1 MEDSYVLQ
9 LLEPKFKEFH
19 LCFCGFAQCE
29 PLHSYGPASRPN
41 YIIHYI
47 MDGKGIYQV
56 GEKKYK
62 LSKGQGFLIEPEELS
77 FYQADQEEP
86 WSYLW
91 VGVGGT
97 AAKNFIQD
105 LGLNSQQ
112 RIFQCDDGQKLNE
125 IVLDMMKH
133 TKSTVSDLYYLQGK
147 LYEFFSVLAADVV
160 IAEFIEDNK
169 ENRYIQEAVTYIR
182 NHYATGL
189 TVEELAGYLGVNR
202 SYLYTIFKNKL
213 QLSPKEFLTKFRI
226 SRAREQLIL
235 TEESVENIAASCGY
249 RSTLVF
255 TKNFKQE
262 TGMTPTKFRKTN
274 RKATKERLL
283 VNHKELKKIGLK
295 GKKSNI

>member
-62 LSKGQGFLIEPEELS
+62 LSKGQGFLIEPEELT

-97 AAKNFIQD
+97 GAKKFIQD
-105 LGLNSQQ
+105 IGLNSQQ
-112 RIFQCDDGQKLNE
+112 RIFRCADGEKLNE
-125 IVLDMMKH
+125 IVMDMMKH
-133 TKSTVSDLYYLQGK
+133 TRSTVSDLYYLQGK
-147 LYEFFSVLAADVV
+147 LYELFSVLAADAV
-160 IAEFIEDNK
+160 IEELMEENK

-182 NHYATGL
+182 NHYAAGL

-202 SYLYTIFKNKL
+202 SYLYTLFKNKL

-235 TEESVENIAASCGY
+235 TEESVENIAVACGY
-249 RSTLVF
+249 HSTLVF

-262 TGMTPTKFRKTN
+262 TGMTPTEFRKTN
-274 RKATKERLL
+274 RQAAKDRLL
-283 VNHKELKKIGLK
+283 MNQKSPGT
-295 GKKSNI
+295 GKN

>member
-62 LSKGQGFLIEPEELS
+62 LSKGQGFLIEPEELT

-97 AAKNFIQD
+97 GAKKFIQD
-105 LGLNSQQ
+105 IGLNSQQ
-112 RIFQCDDGQKLNE
+112 RIFRCADGEKLNE
-125 IVLDMMKH
+125 IVMDMMKH
-133 TKSTVSDLYYLQGK
+133 TRSTVSDLYYLQGK
-147 LYEFFSVLAADVV
+147 LYELFSVLAADAV
-160 IAEFIEDNK
+160 IEELMEENK

-182 NHYATGL
+182 NHYAAGL

-202 SYLYTIFKNKL
+202 SYLYTLFKNKL

-235 TEESVENIAASCGY
+235 TEESVENIAVACGY
-249 RSTLVF
+249 HSTLVF

-262 TGMTPTKFRKTN
+262 TGMTPTEFRKTN
-274 RKATKERLL
+274 RKAAKDRLL
-283 VNHKELKKIGLK
+283 MNQKSPGT
-295 GKKSNI
+295 GKN

>member
-62 LSKGQGFLIEPEELS
+62 LSKGQGFLIEPEELT

-97 AAKNFIQD
+97 GAKKFIQD
-105 LGLNSQQ
+105 IGLNSQQ
-112 RIFQCDDGQKLNE
+112 RIFRCADGEKLNE
-125 IVLDMMKH
+125 IVMDMMKH
-133 TKSTVSDLYYLQGK
+133 TRSTVSDLYYLQGK
-147 LYEFFSVLAADVV
+147 LYELFSVPASDVV
-160 IAEFIEDNK
+160 IEELMEENK

-182 NHYATGL
+182 NHYAAGL

-202 SYLYTIFKNKL
+202 SYLYTLFKNKL

-235 TEESVENIAASCGY
+235 TEESVENIAVACGY
-249 RSTLVF
+249 HSTLVF

-262 TGMTPTKFRKTN
+262 TGMTPTEFRKTN
-274 RKATKERLL
+274 RQAAKDRLL
-283 VNHKELKKIGLK
+283 MNQKSPGT
-295 GKKSNI
+295 GKN

>member
-62 LSKGQGFLIEPEELS
+62 LSKGQGFLIEPEELT

-97 AAKNFIQD
+97 GAKKFIQD
-105 LGLNSQQ
+105 IGLNSQQ
-112 RIFQCDDGQKLNE
+112 RIFRCADGEKLNE
-125 IVLDMMKH
+125 IVMDMMKH
-133 TKSTVSDLYYLQGK
+133 TRSTVSDLYYLQGK
-147 LYEFFSVLAADVV
+147 LYELFSVLAADVV
-160 IAEFIEDNK
+160 IEELMEENK

-182 NHYATGL
+182 NHYAAGL

-202 SYLYTIFKNKL
+202 SYLYTLFKNKL

-235 TEESVENIAASCGY
+235 TEESVENIAVACGY
-249 RSTLVF
+249 HSTLVF

-262 TGMTPTKFRKTN
+262 TGMTPTEFRKTN
-274 RKATKERLL
+274 RQAAKDRLL
-283 VNHKELKKIGLK
+283 MNQKSPGT
-295 GKKSNI
+295 GKN

>member
-62 LSKGQGFLIEPEELS
+62 LSKGQGFLIEPEELT

-97 AAKNFIQD
+97 GAKKFIQD
-105 LGLNSQQ
+105 IGLNSQQ
-112 RIFQCDDGQKLNE
+112 RIFRCADGEKLNE
-125 IVLDMMKH
+125 IVMDMMKH
-133 TKSTVSDLYYLQGK
+133 TRSTVSDLYYLQGR
-147 LYEFFSVLAADVV
+147 LYDFFAVLARDVV
-160 IAEFIEDNK
+160 IDSYADTLK
-169 ENRYIQEAVTYIR
+169 EKEYGKHPTQKPLYLLDRIILASSNEGDVILDPFCGSGT
-182 NHYATGL
+182 TGL
-189 TVEELAGYLGVNR
+189 SAKQNGRMFIGIDNNKPYLELA
-202 SYLYTIFKNKL
+202 KK
-213 QLSPKEFLTKFRI
+213 RI
-226 SRAREQLIL
+226 SRIL
-235 TEESVENIAASCGY
+235 
-249 RSTLVF
+249 
-255 TKNFKQE
+255 
-262 TGMTPTKFRKTN
+262 
-274 RKATKERLL
+274 
-283 VNHKELKKIGLK
+283 
-295 GKKSNI
+295 

>member
-62 LSKGQGFLIEPEELS
+62 LSKGQGFLIEPEELT

-97 AAKNFIQD
+97 GAKKFIQD
-105 LGLNSQQ
+105 IGLNSQQ
-112 RIFQCDDGQKLNE
+112 RIFRCADGEKLNE
-125 IVLDMMKH
+125 IVMDMMKH
-133 TKSTVSDLYYLQGK
+133 TRSTVSDLYYLQGK
-147 LYEFFSVLAADVV
+147 LYELLSVLASDVV
-160 IAEFIEDNK
+160 IEELMEENK

-182 NHYATGL
+182 NHYAAGL

-202 SYLYTIFKNKL
+202 SYLYTLFKNKL

-235 TEESVENIAASCGY
+235 TEESVENIAVACGY
-249 RSTLVF
+249 HSTLVF

-262 TGMTPTKFRKTN
+262 TGMTPTEFRKTN
-274 RKATKERLL
+274 RQAAKDRLL
-283 VNHKELKKIGLK
+283 MNQKSPGT
-295 GKKSNI
+295 GKN

>member
-62 LSKGQGFLIEPEELS
+62 LSKGQGFLIEPEELT

-97 AAKNFIQD
+97 GAKKFIQD
-105 LGLNSQQ
+105 IGLNSQQ
-112 RIFQCDDGQKLNE
+112 RIFRCADGEKLNE
-125 IVLDMMKH
+125 IVMDMMKH
-133 TKSTVSDLYYLQGK
+133 TRSTVSDLYYLQGK
-147 LYEFFSVLAADVV
+147 LYELFSVLASDVV
-160 IAEFIEDNK
+160 IEELMGENK

-182 NHYATGL
+182 NHYAAGL
-189 TVEELAGYLGVNR
+189 TVEEPAGSERSSAHESEEPGNR
-202 SYLYTIFKNKL
+202 KKL
-213 QLSPKEFLTKFRI
+213 TFDMFLLTKR
-226 SRAREQLIL
+226 
-235 TEESVENIAASCGY
+235 TNAS
-249 RSTLVF
+249 L
-255 TKNFKQE
+255 
-262 TGMTPTKFRKTN
+262 
-274 RKATKERLL
+274 
-283 VNHKELKKIGLK
+283 
-295 GKKSNI
+295 

>member
-62 LSKGQGFLIEPEELS
+62 LSKGQGFLIEPEELT

-97 AAKNFIQD
+97 GAKKFIQD
-105 LGLNSQQ
+105 IGLNSQQ
-112 RIFQCDDGQKLNE
+112 RIFRCADGEKLNE
-125 IVLDMMKH
+125 IVMDMMKH
-133 TKSTVSDLYYLQGK
+133 TRSTVSDLYYLQGK
-147 LYEFFSVLAADVV
+147 LYELFSVLAADVV
-160 IAEFIEDNK
+160 IEELMEENK

-182 NHYATGL
+182 NHYAAGL

-202 SYLYTIFKNKL
+202 SYFYTLFKNKL

-235 TEESVENIAASCGY
+235 TEESVENIAVACGY
-249 RSTLVF
+249 HSTLVF

-262 TGMTPTKFRKTN
+262 TGMTPTEFRKTN
-274 RKATKERLL
+274 RKAAKDRLL
-283 VNHKELKKIGLK
+283 MNQKSPGT
-295 GKKSNI
+295 GKN

>member
-62 LSKGQGFLIEPEELS
+62 LSKGQGFLIEPEELT

-97 AAKNFIQD
+97 GAKKFIQD
-105 LGLNSQQ
+105 IGLNSQQ
-112 RIFQCDDGQKLNE
+112 RIFRCADGEKLNE
-125 IVLDMMKH
+125 IVMDMMKH
-133 TKSTVSDLYYLQGK
+133 TRSTVSDLYYLQGK
-147 LYEFFSVLAADVV
+147 LYELFSVLAADVV
-160 IAEFIEDNK
+160 IEELMEENK

-182 NHYATGL
+182 NHYAAGL

-202 SYLYTIFKNKL
+202 SYLYTLFKNKL
-213 QLSPKEFLTKFRI
+213 QLSPKEFLAKFRI

-235 TEESVENIAASCGY
+235 TEESVENIAVACGY
-249 RSTLVF
+249 HSTLVF

-262 TGMTPTKFRKTN
+262 TGMTPTEFRKTN
-274 RKATKERLL
+274 RQAAKDRLL
-283 VNHKELKKIGLK
+283 MNQKSPGT
-295 GKKSNI
+295 GKN

>member
-62 LSKGQGFLIEPEELS
+62 LSKGQGFLIEPEELT

-97 AAKNFIQD
+97 GAKKFIQD
-105 LGLNSQQ
+105 IGLNSQQ
-112 RIFQCDDGQKLNE
+112 RIFRCADGEKLNE
-125 IVLDMMKH
+125 IVMDMMKH
-133 TKSTVSDLYYLQGK
+133 TRSTVSDLYYLQGK
-147 LYEFFSVLAADVV
+147 LYELFSVLAADAV
-160 IAEFIEDNK
+160 IEELMEENK

-182 NHYATGL
+182 NHYAAGL

-202 SYLYTIFKNKL
+202 SYLYTLFKNKL

-235 TEESVENIAASCGY
+235 TEESVENIAVACGY
-249 RSTLVF
+249 HSTLVF

-262 TGMTPTKFRKTN
+262 AGMTPTEFRKTN
-274 RKATKERLL
+274 RQAAKDRLL
-283 VNHKELKKIGLK
+283 MNQKSPGT
-295 GKKSNI
+295 GKN

>member
-62 LSKGQGFLIEPEELS
+62 LSKGQGFLIEPEELT

-97 AAKNFIQD
+97 GAKKFIQD
-105 LGLNSQQ
+105 IGVNSQQ
-112 RIFQCDDGQKLNE
+112 RIFRCADGEKLNE
-125 IVLDMMKH
+125 IVMDMMKH
-133 TKSTVSDLYYLQGK
+133 TRSTVSDLYYLQGK
-147 LYEFFSVLAADVV
+147 LYELFSVLAADVV
-160 IAEFIEDNK
+160 REELMEENK

-182 NHYATGL
+182 NHYAAGL

-202 SYLYTIFKNKL
+202 SYLYTLFKNKL

-235 TEESVENIAASCGY
+235 TEESVENIAVACGY
-249 RSTLVF
+249 HSTLVF

-262 TGMTPTKFRKTN
+262 TGMTPTEFRKTN
-274 RKATKERLL
+274 RQAAKDRLL
-283 VNHKELKKIGLK
+283 MNQKSPGT
-295 GKKSNI
+295 GKN

>member
-62 LSKGQGFLIEPEELS
+62 LSKGQGFLIEPEELT

-97 AAKNFIQD
+97 GAKKFIQD
-105 LGLNSQQ
+105 IGLNSQQ
-112 RIFQCDDGQKLNE
+112 RIFRCADGEKLNE
-125 IVLDMMKH
+125 IVMDMMKH
-133 TKSTVSDLYYLQGK
+133 TRSTVSDLYYLQGK
-147 LYEFFSVLAADVV
+147 LYELFSVLAADVV
-160 IAEFIEDNK
+160 IEELMEENK

-182 NHYATGL
+182 NHYAAGL

-202 SYLYTIFKNKL
+202 SYFYTLFKNKL

-235 TEESVENIAASCGY
+235 TEESVENIAVACGY
-249 RSTLVF
+249 HSTLVF

-262 TGMTPTKFRKTN
+262 TGMTPTEFRKTSWQAA
-274 RKATKERLL
+274 KDGLL
-283 VNHKELKKIGLK
+283 MNQKSPGT
-295 GKKSNI
+295 GKN

>member
-62 LSKGQGFLIEPEELS
+62 LSKGQGFLIEPEELT

-97 AAKNFIQD
+97 GAKKFIQD
-105 LGLNSQQ
+105 IGLNSQQ
-112 RIFQCDDGQKLNE
+112 RIFRCADGEKLNE
-125 IVLDMMKH
+125 IVMDMMKH
-133 TKSTVSDLYYLQGK
+133 TRSTVSDLYYLQGK
-147 LYEFFSVLAADVV
+147 LYELFSVLTADVV
-160 IAEFIEDNK
+160 IEELMEENK

-182 NHYATGL
+182 NHYAAGL

-202 SYLYTIFKNKL
+202 SYLYTLFKNKL

-235 TEESVENIAASCGY
+235 TEESVENIAVACGY
-249 RSTLVF
+249 HSTLVF

-262 TGMTPTKFRKTN
+262 TGMTPTEFRKTN
-274 RKATKERLL
+274 RKAAKDRLL
-283 VNHKELKKIGLK
+283 MNQKSPGT
-295 GKKSNI
+295 GKN

>member
-62 LSKGQGFLIEPEELS
+62 LSKGQGFLIEPEELT

-97 AAKNFIQD
+97 GAKKFIQD
-105 LGLNSQQ
+105 IGLNSQQ
-112 RIFQCDDGQKLNE
+112 RIFRCADGEKLNE
-125 IVLDMMKH
+125 IVMDMMKH
-133 TKSTVSDLYYLQGK
+133 TRSTVSDLYYLQGK
-147 LYEFFSVLAADVV
+147 LYELFSVLTADVV
-160 IAEFIEDNK
+160 IEELMEENK

-182 NHYATGL
+182 NHYAAGL

-202 SYLYTIFKNKL
+202 SYFYTLFKNKL

-235 TEESVENIAASCGY
+235 TEESVENIAVACGY
-249 RSTLVF
+249 HSTLVF

-262 TGMTPTKFRKTN
+262 TGMTPTEFRKTN
-274 RKATKERLL
+274 RKAAKDRLL
-283 VNHKELKKIGLK
+283 MNQKSPGT
-295 GKKSNI
+295 GKN

>member
-62 LSKGQGFLIEPEELS
+62 LSKGQGFLIEPEELT

-97 AAKNFIQD
+97 GAKKFIQD
-105 LGLNSQQ
+105 IGLNSQQ
-112 RIFQCDDGQKLNE
+112 RIFRCADGEKLNE
-125 IVLDMMKH
+125 IVMDMMKH
-133 TKSTVSDLYYLQGK
+133 TRSTVSDLYYLQGK
-147 LYEFFSVLAADVV
+147 LYELFSVLAADAV
-160 IAEFIEDNK
+160 IEELMEENK

-182 NHYATGL
+182 NHYAAGL
-189 TVEELAGYLGVNR
+189 TVEELAGYLRVNR
-202 SYLYTIFKNKL
+202 SYLYTLFKNKL

-235 TEESVENIAASCGY
+235 TEESVENIAVACGY
-249 RSTLVF
+249 HSTLVF

-262 TGMTPTKFRKTN
+262 TGMTPTEFRKTN
-274 RKATKERLL
+274 RQAAKDRLL
-283 VNHKELKKIGLK
+283 MNQKSPGT
-295 GKKSNI
+295 GKN

>member
-62 LSKGQGFLIEPEELS
+62 LSKGQGFLIEPEELT

-97 AAKNFIQD
+97 GAKKFIQD
-105 LGLNSQQ
+105 IGLNSQQ
-112 RIFQCDDGQKLNE
+112 RIFRCADGEKLNE
-125 IVLDMMKH
+125 IVMDMMKH
-133 TKSTVSDLYYLQGK
+133 TRSTVSDLYYLQGK
-147 LYEFFSVLAADVV
+147 LYELFSVLAADVV
-160 IAEFIEDNK
+160 IEELMEENK

-182 NHYATGL
+182 NHYAAGL

-202 SYLYTIFKNKL
+202 SYFYTLFKNKL

-235 TEESVENIAASCGY
+235 TEESVENIAVACGY
-249 RSTLVF
+249 HSTLVF

-262 TGMTPTKFRKTN
+262 AGMTPTEFRKTN
-274 RKATKERLL
+274 RQAAKDRLL
-283 VNHKELKKIGLK
+283 MNQKSPGT
-295 GKKSNI
+295 GKN

>member
-62 LSKGQGFLIEPEELS
+62 LSKGQGFLIEPEELT

-97 AAKNFIQD
+97 GAKKFIQD
-105 LGLNSQQ
+105 IGLNSQQ
-112 RIFQCDDGQKLNE
+112 RIFRCADGEKLNE
-125 IVLDMMKH
+125 IVMDMMKH
-133 TKSTVSDLYYLQGK
+133 TRSTVSDLYYLQGK
-147 LYEFFSVLAADVV
+147 LYELFSVLAADVV
-160 IAEFIEDNK
+160 IEELMEENK

-182 NHYATGL
+182 NHYAAGL

-202 SYLYTIFKNKL
+202 SYFYTLFKNKL

-235 TEESVENIAASCGY
+235 TEESVENIAVACGY
-249 RSTLVF
+249 HSTLVF

-262 TGMTPTKFRKTN
+262 TGMTPTEFRKTSWQAA
-274 RKATKERLL
+274 KDRLL
-283 VNHKELKKIGLK
+283 MNQKSPGT
-295 GKKSNI
+295 GKN

>member
-77 FYQADQEEP
+77 FYQADQEAP

-160 IAEFIEDNK
+160 IAEFIEENK

-262 TGMTPTKFRKTN
+262 TGMTPTEFRKTN

>member
-62 LSKGQGFLIEPEELS
+62 LSKGQGFLIEPEELT

-97 AAKNFIQD
+97 GAKKFIQD
-105 LGLNSQQ
+105 IGLNSQQ
-112 RIFQCDDGQKLNE
+112 RIFRCADGEKLNE
-125 IVLDMMKH
+125 IVMDMMKH
-133 TKSTVSDLYYLQGK
+133 TRSTVSDLYYLQGK
-147 LYEFFSVLAADVV
+147 LYELFSVLAADAV
-160 IAEFIEDNK
+160 IEELMEENK

-182 NHYATGL
+182 NHYAAGL

-202 SYLYTIFKNKL
+202 SYFYTLFKNKL

-235 TEESVENIAASCGY
+235 TEESVENIAVACGY
-249 RSTLVF
+249 HSTLVF

-262 TGMTPTKFRKTN
+262 TGMTPTEFRKTN
-274 RKATKERLL
+274 RQAAKDRLL
-283 VNHKELKKIGLK
+283 MNQKSPGT
-295 GKKSNI
+295 GKN

>member
-62 LSKGQGFLIEPEELS
+62 LSKGQGFLIEPEELT

-97 AAKNFIQD
+97 GAKKFIQD
-105 LGLNSQQ
+105 IGLNSQQ
-112 RIFQCDDGQKLNE
+112 RIFRCADGEKLNE
-125 IVLDMMKH
+125 IVMDMMKH
-133 TKSTVSDLYYLQGK
+133 TRSTVSDLYYLQGK
-147 LYEFFSVLAADVV
+147 LYELFSVLAADVV
-160 IAEFIEDNK
+160 IEELMEENK

-182 NHYATGL
+182 NHYAAGL

-202 SYLYTIFKNKL
+202 SYFYTLFKNKL

-235 TEESVENIAASCGY
+235 TEESVESIAVACGY
-249 RSTLVF
+249 HSTLVF

-262 TGMTPTKFRKTN
+262 TGMTPTEFRKTS
-274 RKATKERLL
+274 RQAAKDHLL
-283 VNHKELKKIGLK
+283 MNQKSPGT
-295 GKKSNI
+295 GKN

>member
-62 LSKGQGFLIEPEELS
+62 LSKGQGFLIEPEELT

-97 AAKNFIQD
+97 GARKFIQD
-105 LGLNSQQ
+105 IGLNSQQ
-112 RIFQCDDGQKLNE
+112 RIFQCADGEKLKE
-125 IVLDMMKH
+125 IVMDMMTH
-133 TKSTVSDLYYLQGK
+133 TRSTVSDLYYLQGK
-147 LYEFFSVLAADVV
+147 LYELFSVLAADVV
-160 IAEFIEDNK
+160 IEELMEENK

-182 NHYATGL
+182 NHYAAGL

-202 SYLYTIFKNKL
+202 SYFYTLFKNKL

-235 TEESVENIAASCGY
+235 TEESVENIAVACGY
-249 RSTLVF
+249 HSTLVF

-262 TGMTPTKFRKTN
+262 TGMTPTEFRKTN
-274 RKATKERLL
+274 RQAAKDRLL
-283 VNHKELKKIGLK
+283 MNQKSPET
-295 GKKSNI
+295 GKN

>member
-62 LSKGQGFLIEPEELS
+62 LSKGQGFLIEPEELT

-97 AAKNFIQD
+97 GAKKFIQD
-105 LGLNSQQ
+105 IGLNSQQ
-112 RIFQCDDGQKLNE
+112 RIFRCADGEKLNE
-125 IVLDMMKH
+125 IVMDMMKH
-133 TKSTVSDLYYLQGK
+133 TRSTVSDLYYLQGK
-147 LYEFFSVLAADVV
+147 LYELFSVLAADVV
-160 IAEFIEDNK
+160 IEELMEENK

-182 NHYATGL
+182 NHYAAGL
-189 TVEELAGYLGVNR
+189 TVEELAGYLRVNR
-202 SYLYTIFKNKL
+202 SYLYTLFKNKL

-235 TEESVENIAASCGY
+235 TEESVENIAVACGY
-249 RSTLVF
+249 HSTLVF

-262 TGMTPTKFRKTN
+262 TGMTPTEFRKTN
-274 RKATKERLL
+274 RQAAKDRLL
-283 VNHKELKKIGLK
+283 MNQKSPGT
-295 GKKSNI
+295 GKN

>member
-62 LSKGQGFLIEPEELS
+62 LSKGQGFLIEPEELT

-97 AAKNFIQD
+97 GAKKFIQD
-105 LGLNSQQ
+105 IGLNSQQ
-112 RIFQCDDGQKLNE
+112 RIFRCADGQKLNE
-125 IVLDMMKH
+125 IVMDMMKH
-133 TKSTVSDLYYLQGK
+133 TRSTVSDLYYLQGK
-147 LYEFFSVLAADVV
+147 LYELFSVLAADVV
-160 IAEFIEDNK
+160 IEELMEENK

-182 NHYATGL
+182 NHYAAGL

-202 SYLYTIFKNKL
+202 SYLYTLFKNKL

-235 TEESVENIAASCGY
+235 TEESVENIAVACGY
-249 RSTLVF
+249 HSTLVF

-262 TGMTPTKFRKTN
+262 TGMTPTEFRKTS
-274 RKATKERLL
+274 RQAAKDRLL
-283 VNHKELKKIGLK
+283 MNQKSPGT
-295 GKKSNI
+295 GKN

>member
-62 LSKGQGFLIEPEELS
+62 LSKGQGFLIEPEELT

-97 AAKNFIQD
+97 GAKKFIQD
-105 LGLNSQQ
+105 IGLNSQQ
-112 RIFQCDDGQKLNE
+112 RIFRCADGEKLNE
-125 IVLDMMKH
+125 IVMDMMKH
-133 TKSTVSDLYYLQGK
+133 TRSTVSDLYYLQGK
-147 LYEFFSVLAADVV
+147 LYELFSVLAADVV
-160 IAEFIEDNK
+160 IEELMEENK

-182 NHYATGL
+182 NHYAAGL

-202 SYLYTIFKNKL
+202 SYPYTLFKNKL

-235 TEESVENIAASCGY
+235 TEESVENIAVACGY
-249 RSTLVF
+249 HSTLVF

-262 TGMTPTKFRKTN
+262 TGMTPTEFRKTN
-274 RKATKERLL
+274 RQAAKDRLL
-283 VNHKELKKIGLK
+283 MNQKSPGT
-295 GKKSNI
+295 GKN

>member
-62 LSKGQGFLIEPEELS
+62 LSKGQGFLIEPEELT

-97 AAKNFIQD
+97 GAKKFIQD
-105 LGLNSQQ
+105 IGLNSQQ
-112 RIFQCDDGQKLNE
+112 RIFRCADGEKLNE
-125 IVLDMMKH
+125 IVMDMMKH
-133 TKSTVSDLYYLQGK
+133 TRSTVSDLYYLQGK
-147 LYEFFSVLAADVV
+147 LYELFSVLAADVV
-160 IAEFIEDNK
+160 IEELMEENK

-182 NHYATGL
+182 NNYAAGL

-202 SYLYTIFKNKL
+202 SYLYTLFKNKL

-235 TEESVENIAASCGY
+235 TEESVENIAVACGY
-249 RSTLVF
+249 HSTLVF

-262 TGMTPTKFRKTN
+262 TGMTPTEFRKTN
-274 RKATKERLL
+274 RQAAKDRLL
-283 VNHKELKKIGLK
+283 MNQKSPGT
-295 GKKSNI
+295 GKN

>member
-62 LSKGQGFLIEPEELS
+62 LSKGQGFLIEPEELT

-97 AAKNFIQD
+97 GAKKFIQD
-105 LGLNSQQ
+105 IGLNSQQ
-112 RIFQCDDGQKLNE
+112 RIFRCADGEKLNE
-125 IVLDMMKH
+125 IVMDMMKH
-133 TKSTVSDLYYLQGK
+133 TRSTVSDLYYLQGK
-147 LYEFFSVLAADVV
+147 LYELFSVLASDVV
-160 IAEFIEDNK
+160 IEELMEENK

-182 NHYATGL
+182 NHYAAGL

-202 SYLYTIFKNKL
+202 SYLYTLFKNKL

-235 TEESVENIAASCGY
+235 TEESVENIAVACGY
-249 RSTLVF
+249 HSTLVF
-255 TKNFKQE
+255 TKNF
-262 TGMTPTKFRKTN
+262 N
-274 RKATKERLL
+274 
-283 VNHKELKKIGLK
+283 KI
-295 GKKSNI
+295 